1 MIPRAWV
8 PSNQA
13 GGTEIEATGWDRLEP
28 ARPAPWGPGSLPAAS
43 GAGPEP
49 PPGPQ
54 TDPP

>member
-8 PSNQA
+8 LSNQA